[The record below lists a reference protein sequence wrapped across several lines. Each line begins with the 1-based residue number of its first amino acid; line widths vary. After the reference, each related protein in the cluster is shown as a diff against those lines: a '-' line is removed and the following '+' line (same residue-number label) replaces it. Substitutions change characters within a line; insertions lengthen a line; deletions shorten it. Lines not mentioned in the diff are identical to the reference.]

1 MPTADGA
8 GRITWEAQ
16 SGGAGGTVTT
26 SAPVSGDGSAGDP
39 VTIAN
44 QAIDHTKIGSTVAGV
59 DQAAGRI
66 LEADGAGDVRW
77 ADQSA
82 GGGGD
87 DQVAAEVPVGGF
99 TGNLSGTDTDV
110 QTALDTIDGFTL
122 AGGGGGGA
130 EVDAV
135 DVTYAQ
141 ATRVLSVSVQQ
152 DNNADFVDSTTL
164 PTPSENHAGLL
175 ELATTGEVD
184 QGIIRGVAI
193 DPVTLAHGFTSHR
206 SNTVPASTGTAAI
219 GTATRLARADHDH
232 GDGYELAQAD
242 AEDRASTVFG
252 QVSGERLA
260 QATAV
265 DEGVAFDV
273 DDFPL
278 RADIIGTRDRSRVH
292 VVVPDDGSG
301 NPDRNAVPV
310 EIGHLQA
317 TDAHELTM
325 TVGGHAGYRDPSL
338 ENFGGSYGSISPND
352 WVAINILTVATNAVE
367 LDFQNTSAVGPED
380 YGHITLYIRRPSEP
394 ETGEALRL
402 VVENEGNGYNFEA
415 VAAQRPTQRS

>member
-1 MPTADGA
+1 M
-8 GRITWEAQ
+8 
-16 SGGAGGTVTT
+16 
-26 SAPVSGDGSAGDP
+26 SAGLTSP
-39 VTIAN
+39 AV
-44 QAIDHTKIGSTVAGV
+44 
-59 DQAAGRI
+59 AAG
-66 LEADGAGDVRW
+66 
-77 ADQSA
+77 
-82 GGGGD
+82 
-87 DQVAAEVPVGGF
+87 AAPKW
-99 TGNLSGTDTDV
+99 TPSTSP
-110 QTALDTIDGFTL
+110 
-122 AGGGGGGA
+122 
-130 EVDAV
+130 
-135 DVTYAQ
+135 
-141 ATRVLSVSVQQ
+141 TRKPRASCPCRFSRTTTPT
-152 DNNADFVDSTTL
+152 SSIPSTL

-184 QGIIRGVAI
+184 QGIIRAVAI
-193 DPVTLAHGFTSHR
+193 DPVTLAHGFNQHR
-206 SNTVPASTGTAAI
+206 SNTTPASTGTAAI

-338 ENFGGSYGSISPND
+338 ENFGGSYGSP
-352 WVAINILTVATNAVE
+352 
-367 LDFQNTSAVGPED
+367 
-380 YGHITLYIRRPSEP
+380 
-394 ETGEALRL
+394 
-402 VVENEGNGYNFEA
+402 
-415 VAAQRPTQRS
+415 

>member
-16 SGGAGGTVTT
+16 SGGGGGGTVTT

-77 ADQSA
+77 ADQS
-82 GGGGD
+82 GG
-87 DQVAAEVPVGGF
+87 
-99 TGNLSGTDTDV
+99 
-110 QTALDTIDGFTL
+110 
-122 AGGGGGGA
+122 GGGGGGA

-135 DVTYAQ
+135 DVTYTQ
-141 ATRVLSVSVQQ
+141 SSRVLSVSVQQ
-152 DNNADFVDSTTL
+152 DNNADFVDSVTL

-301 NPDRNAVPV
+301 APDRNAVPV

-338 ENFGGSYGSISPND
+338 ENFGGSYG
-352 WVAINILTVATNAVE
+352 AI
-367 LDFQNTSAVGPED
+367 
-380 YGHITLYIRRPSEP
+380 
-394 ETGEALRL
+394 
-402 VVENEGNGYNFEA
+402 
-415 VAAQRPTQRS
+415 

>member
-1 MPTADGA
+1 M
-8 GRITWEAQ
+8 
-16 SGGAGGTVTT
+16 
-26 SAPVSGDGSAGDP
+26 
-39 VTIAN
+39 
-44 QAIDHTKIGSTVAGV
+44 
-59 DQAAGRI
+59 
-66 LEADGAGDVRW
+66 
-77 ADQSA
+77 
-82 GGGGD
+82 
-87 DQVAAEVPVGGF
+87 
-99 TGNLSGTDTDV
+99 
-110 QTALDTIDGFTL
+110 
-122 AGGGGGGA
+122 
-130 EVDAV
+130 
-135 DVTYAQ
+135 
-141 ATRVLSVSVQQ
+141 
-152 DNNADFVDSTTL
+152 
-164 PTPSENHAGLL
+164 
-175 ELATTGEVD
+175 
-184 QGIIRGVAI
+184 
-193 DPVTLAHGFTSHR
+193 
-206 SNTVPASTGTAAI
+206 PASTGTAAI

-338 ENFGGSYGSISPND
+338 ENFGGSYGALTPND
-352 WVAINILTVATNAVE
+352 WVAINILTVSTGAVE
-367 LDFQNTSAVGPED
+367 LDFPKHVRCRSRGLRPHHA
-380 YGHITLYIRRPSEP
+380 LYPPAFGAGDRRGAASRC
-394 ETGEALRL
+394 GERRERIQL
-402 VVENEGNGYNFEA
+402 
-415 VAAQRPTQRS
+415 